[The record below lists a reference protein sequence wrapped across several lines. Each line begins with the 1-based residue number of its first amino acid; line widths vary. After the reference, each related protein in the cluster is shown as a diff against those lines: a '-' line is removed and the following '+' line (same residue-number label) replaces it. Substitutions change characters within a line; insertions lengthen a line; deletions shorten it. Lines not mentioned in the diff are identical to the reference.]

1 MCDLCARPQSQGAT
15 TTTCGQCGFSICREC
30 ARPATDAIT
39 SCQFVKEEEET
50 KNQDEWLPAQPSL
63 CHWCRPLSNKC
74 LDCSLAVCESV
85 DADYYNDDVNDDD
98 HDNNTIEP
106 YTCLANHHS
115 DLEALRDKEIALE
128 ECLVE
133 MEGQKDIIFRAMWR
147 FKELKQVKDKLE
159 QELPQHNQ
167 QERHDEQPKQV
178 HIDGSPNSS
187 TQFPRREKL
196 SSLISNVFVGFK
208 NKQNGTSNN
217 KM

>member
-1 MCDLCARPQSQGAT
+1 MTRPNSYPDL
-15 TTTCGQCGFSICREC
+15 
-30 ARPATDAIT
+30 
-39 SCQFVKEEEET
+39 
-50 KNQDEWLPAQPSL
+50 
-63 CHWCRPLSNKC
+63 
-74 LDCSLAVCESV
+74 
-85 DADYYNDDVNDDD
+85 
-98 HDNNTIEP
+98 EP
-106 YTCLANHHS
+106 YACLANHHP

-128 ECLVE
+128 ECLME

-159 QELPQHNQ
+159 QELKQHNQ

-178 HIDGSPNSS
+178 HDNGSPNSS